1 MIIDRIERYVG
12 VRALAPFALLV
23 TLLLPLAGSAAT
35 NFNVHGGGLDL
46 GHACDSADSGPS
58 CALLA
63 DFNVVPFGAV
73 TGSITH
79 PGGSGIA
86 NVDINLTLTSGT
98 LSGSFGAVTDIVFTN
113 VSLVNTQS
121 GYEALPNNLQG
132 LSSTGDVSGTY
143 QLLGGGG
150 SPIGSAQMF
159 ALSNILFSNLN
170 CLLIGGGS
178 GGQCGLTVGGGNRF
192 ILDVAGTNHTFEMT
206 FDLIAPEPGTA
217 ALLALGLIGVGIRR
231 RR

>member
-1 MIIDRIERYVG
+1 MIIDRMERYVVG
-12 VRALAPFALLV
+12 VRALAPFALLI

-35 NFNVHGGGLDL
+35 NFNVQSGGLAV
-46 GHACDSADSGPS
+46 GHACNSADSGPN
-58 CALLA
+58 CAPLA
-63 DFNVVPFGAV
+63 NFNVVPFGAV

-79 PGGSGIA
+79 PGGVGIA

-113 VSLVNTQS
+113 VSLLNTQS
-121 GYEALPNNLQG
+121 GFEALPNNLQG

-150 SPIGSAQMF
+150 SPIGGAQAF

-170 CLLIGGGS
+170 CLPSGS
-178 GGQCGLTVGGGNRF
+178 TGQCGLTVGGGNNF
-192 ILDVAGTNHTFEMT
+192 VLDVAGTSHTLELT
-206 FDLIAPEPGTA
+206 FNLIAPEPGTA